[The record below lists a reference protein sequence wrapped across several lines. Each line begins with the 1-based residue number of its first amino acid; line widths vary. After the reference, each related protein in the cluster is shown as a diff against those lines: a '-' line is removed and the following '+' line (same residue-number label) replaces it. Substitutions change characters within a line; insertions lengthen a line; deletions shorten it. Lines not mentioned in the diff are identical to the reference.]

1 MKNSPTEV
9 KKKET
14 EERKRQE
21 ELEKQKR
28 NETYQLLGGSQNDSD
43 ADDDSSL
50 DGNIQQLENY
60 SYFDGDKILES
71 LKLAPKDRKNG
82 EAIYRQQKMNVT
94 DISCGYDRMNGQRL
108 GQIEATFQTG
118 RDIFGVTLLFSH
130 EEVTYA
136 RCGCPECHRKY
147 WGWYSDNSRCQYTAA
162 LAFYIRDYVNHSNFS
177 DATDMNG
184 DYLLNS
190 YRRGQLKNDQKETPA
205 QVSPSVSLIPRL
217 TQNDNKL
224 SVSFKVGTSKMF
236 VVKKLDDFCRQ
247 VRNGET
253 VQYGTSTQIS
263 HKTQDFTEESRKWI
277 RYIDRIVREEEQFV
291 DKIQNSGIYLPKKFN
306 VGNSLDLFGWRL
318 DSFYDN
324 ICNDKIDFEDKTPD
338 AARKKA
344 QLHCKT
350 GNPRI
355 SIRILDASKD
365 KKQFDGV
372 TVKGYIPELF
382 QGMDSSYFIQDD
394 SFCKTEPAFMEKV
407 RPLTALS
414 RNGEFHFQ
422 MGRNTLSNFYHNV
435 LPQLQEV
442 ADITEENPEKF
453 RQYLTPEAHF
463 VFYLDMENDNV
474 ICKVSAFYGKKEFS
488 VGKLLLHENI
498 SPDQQFRDFPLENSV
513 LDQTM
518 EWLPYYDPDFDVL
531 HCNHDEE
538 LSYQIMESGTAALME
553 LGEVRCTNRFRSRHT
568 LKTVKVSVGV
578 SVSGGLLDLNISTD
592 DISSQELLDIL
603 KSYQLKK
610 KYYKLKSGEFVNLQE
625 QNLEMLAELM
635 KTLHLTPKEFVK
647 GKMHIPAY
655 RTLYLDQMLES
666 NENIYANRDRHFRE
680 IVKGFK
686 TINDADFE
694 EPESLSRI
702 MRKYQKN
709 GYKWLRTLEA
719 WKFGGILA
727 DDMGLGKTLQ
737 VIAVLL
743 AAKLEGKTGTS
754 LVVAPA
760 ALVFNWGEELARFAP
775 QLKVSLI
782 AGSQSER
789 QAKLQTY
796 SDFDV
801 LVTSYDLLK
810 RDIDQYEEKEFLYQI
825 IDEAQYIK
833 NHMTMNAKAVKQI
846 NAAYRLA
853 LTGTPI
859 ENSLSE
865 LWSIFDY
872 LMPGYLYSYTR
883 FRKQFE
889 MPIMKNEDAAARNR
903 LRKMT
908 APFLLRRSKSQVLS
922 DLPEKDEKTIY
933 SGMEDEQRKLYL
945 AAHKQLVDQLQ
956 GIDSAYYEKNKIF
969 ILSQL
974 TKLRQICCHPALCY
988 DDYQGSSAKLE
999 ACMELV
1005 QRAVKGKHKVLLF
1018 SQFTS
1023 MLDLIRERLAE
1034 QNTKYYC
1041 LTGNTD
1047 KQERQ
1052 RLVDEFQNDDT
1063 PVFLISLKAGGTGL
1077 NLTAADIVIH
1087 YDPWWNVAA
1096 QNQATDRAHRIGQKN
1111 TVTVYRLI
1119 AKDSLE
1125 EGIIKL
1131 QESKKALSDDILSM
1145 DFGAI
1150 ASMSKDELLALLST
1164 GEVANQAK

>member
-205 QVSPSVSLIPRL
+205 HVSASVSLVPRL

-324 ICNDKIDFEDKTPD
+324 ICNYKIDFEDKTPD

-382 QGMDSSYFIQDD
+382 HGMDSSYFIQDD

-474 ICKVSAFYGKKEFS
+474 ICKVSAFYGKREFS
-488 VGKLLLHENI
+488 VGKLLLHEDI

-538 LSYQIMESGTAALME
+538 LSYQIVESGTAALME

-760 ALVFNWGEELARFAP
+760 ALVFN
-775 QLKVSLI
+775 
-782 AGSQSER
+782 
-789 QAKLQTY
+789 
-796 SDFDV
+796 
-801 LVTSYDLLK
+801 
-810 RDIDQYEEKEFLYQI
+810 
-825 IDEAQYIK
+825 
-833 NHMTMNAKAVKQI
+833 
-846 NAAYRLA
+846 
-853 LTGTPI
+853 
-859 ENSLSE
+859 
-865 LWSIFDY
+865 
-872 LMPGYLYSYTR
+872 
-883 FRKQFE
+883 
-889 MPIMKNEDAAARNR
+889 
-903 LRKMT
+903 
-908 APFLLRRSKSQVLS
+908 
-922 DLPEKDEKTIY
+922 
-933 SGMEDEQRKLYL
+933 
-945 AAHKQLVDQLQ
+945 
-956 GIDSAYYEKNKIF
+956 
-969 ILSQL
+969 
-974 TKLRQICCHPALCY
+974 
-988 DDYQGSSAKLE
+988 
-999 ACMELV
+999 
-1005 QRAVKGKHKVLLF
+1005 
-1018 SQFTS
+1018 
-1023 MLDLIRERLAE
+1023 
-1034 QNTKYYC
+1034 
-1041 LTGNTD
+1041 
-1047 KQERQ
+1047 
-1052 RLVDEFQNDDT
+1052 
-1063 PVFLISLKAGGTGL
+1063 
-1077 NLTAADIVIH
+1077 
-1087 YDPWWNVAA
+1087 
-1096 QNQATDRAHRIGQKN
+1096 
-1111 TVTVYRLI
+1111 
-1119 AKDSLE
+1119 
-1125 EGIIKL
+1125 
-1131 QESKKALSDDILSM
+1131 
-1145 DFGAI
+1145 
-1150 ASMSKDELLALLST
+1150 
-1164 GEVANQAK
+1164 

>member
-1 MKNSPTEV
+1 
-9 KKKET
+9 
-14 EERKRQE
+14 
-21 ELEKQKR
+21 
-28 NETYQLLGGSQNDSD
+28 
-43 ADDDSSL
+43 
-50 DGNIQQLENY
+50 
-60 SYFDGDKILES
+60 
-71 LKLAPKDRKNG
+71 
-82 EAIYRQQKMNVT
+82 
-94 DISCGYDRMNGQRL
+94 
-108 GQIEATFQTG
+108 
-118 RDIFGVTLLFSH
+118 
-130 EEVTYA
+130 
-136 RCGCPECHRKY
+136 
-147 WGWYSDNSRCQYTAA
+147 
-162 LAFYIRDYVNHSNFS
+162 
-177 DATDMNG
+177 MNG

-205 QVSPSVSLIPRL
+205 HVSAGVSLVPRL

-474 ICKVSAFYGKKEFS
+474 ICKVSAFYGKREFS
-488 VGKLLLHENI
+488 VGKLLLHEDI

-743 AAKLEGKTGTS
+743 AAKLEGKSGTS

-833 NHMTMNAKAVKQI
+833 NHTTAAAKSVKVIHSQTR
-846 NAAYRLA
+846 YA

-859 ENSLSE
+859 ENRLSE
-865 LWSIFDY
+865 LWSIFDF
-872 LMPGYLYSYTR
+872 LMPGFLYGYQG
-883 FRKQFE
+883 FREKFE
-889 MPIMKNEDAAARNR
+889 EAIMNDRDEEVSAR
-903 LRKMT
+903 LRSMVH
-908 APFLLRRSKSQVLS
+908 PFILRRLKKDVLTE
-922 DLPEKDEKTIY
+922 LPDKIEKTVTIELE
-933 SGMEDEQRKLYL
+933 GEQRKLYDAYAKRL
-945 AAHKQLVDQLQ
+945 KLYLEKQSKEEFKQSKLEVLK
-956 GIDSAYYEKNKIF
+956 E
-969 ILSQL
+969 L
-974 TKLRQICCHPALCY
+974 TRLRQLCCGPELFLENYH
-988 DDYQGSSAKLE
+988 GENAKMD
-999 ACMELV
+999 ACVELV
-1005 QRAVKGKHKVLLF
+1005 RQAVDGGHKVLLF

-1023 MLDLIRERLAE
+1023 VLDEIEKALAKEKIEDHRIDGSVSKE
-1034 QNTKYYC
+1034 Q
-1041 LTGNTD
+1041 
-1047 KQERQ
+1047 RI
-1052 RLVDEFQNDDT
+1052 RLVDSFETDDV
-1063 PVFLISLKAGGTGL
+1063 PVFCISLKAGGTGL

-1096 QNQATDRAHRIGQKN
+1096 QNQATDRAHRIGQRN
-1111 TVTVYRLI
+1111 TVTVYDLI
-1119 AKDSLE
+1119 AENTIE
-1125 EGIIKL
+1125 EQIKKL
-1131 QESKKALSDDILSM
+1131 QESKSALAEEILSGEGIQSIVL
-1145 DFGAI
+1145 DR
-1150 ASMSKDELLALLST
+1150 DEILKML
-1164 GEVANQAK
+1164 

>member
-43 ADDDSSL
+43 TDDDSSL
-50 DGNIQQLENY
+50 EGNIQQLENY
-60 SYFDGDKILES
+60 SYFNGNKILES
-71 LKLAPKDRKNG
+71 LKLTAKDRKSG

-205 QVSPSVSLIPRL
+205 HVSAGVSLVPRL

-474 ICKVSAFYGKKEFS
+474 ICKVSAFYGKREFS
-488 VGKLLLHENI
+488 VGKLLLHEDI

-833 NHMTMNAKAVKQI
+833 NHTTAAAKSVKVIHSQTR
-846 NAAYRLA
+846 YA

-859 ENSLSE
+859 ENNLLE
-865 LWSIFDY
+865 LWSIFDFV
-872 LMPGYLYSYTR
+872 MPGYLYNKNRFQERFVGTR
-883 FRKQFE
+883 EGTVALK
-889 MPIMKNEDAAARNR
+889 
-903 LRKMT
+903 KMIQ
-908 APFLLRRSKSQVLS
+908 PFVLRRLKKNVMLE
-922 DLPEKDEKTIY
+922 LPDKIEKKYYVEMNEEQKKVYSSYIADIKEKMNDKDITKDKITIFSY
-933 SGMEDEQRKLYL
+933 
-945 AAHKQLVDQLQ
+945 
-956 GIDSAYYEKNKIF
+956 
-969 ILSQL
+969 L
-974 TKLRQICCHPALCY
+974 TKLRQLCLDPSVIVEGY
-988 DDYQGSSAKLE
+988 NGGSSKIDTAVSIVSE
-999 ACMELV
+999 AINAE
-1005 QRAVKGKHKVLLF
+1005 RKILLF

-1023 MLDLIRERLAE
+1023 VLDSIKKTLNENKINYYYLDGS
-1034 QNTKYYC
+1034 TKA
-1041 LTGNTD
+1041 
-1047 KQERQ
+1047 QERIK
-1052 RLVDEFQNDDT
+1052 LVNDFNSRNDVS
-1063 PVFLISLKAGGTGL
+1063 VFLISLKAGGTGL
-1077 NLTAADIVIH
+1077 NLTSADMVIH
-1087 YDPWWNVAA
+1087 FDPWWNPAIED
-1096 QNQATDRAHRIGQKN
+1096 QATDRAHRFGQKSN
-1111 TVTVYRLI
+1111 VEVIKLI
-1119 AKDSLE
+1119 AKGTIE
-1125 EGIIKL
+1125 EKIIKL
-1131 QESKKALSDDILSM
+1131 QDDKKEVI
-1145 DFGAI
+1145 
-1150 ASMSKDELLALLST
+1150 
-1164 GEVANQAK
+1164 GEVMNGDYKNGSLLGTLSEDEIKELFL